1 MFRGLVKQVLT
12 GDASQ
17 ICPTAFLHG
26 PDCSCSAVISKVA
39 KRKPQHLVTAMVVQ
53 KRRCKEA
60 AMQIVENS
68 DTYDKYNRK
77 KREQRNA
84 SGSNSNR
91 KSDCVPDCG
100 SAFLI

>member
-1 MFRGLVKQVLT
+1 
-12 GDASQ
+12 
-17 ICPTAFLHG
+17 
-26 PDCSCSAVISKVA
+26 
-39 KRKPQHLVTAMVVQ
+39 MVVQ